1 MGWQDAPIV
10 GAQGESSGSWRD
22 APVVSAKSKVSPED
36 QKAID
41 DFVVGDTFGDRLN
54 VGAGKAMVDLYRGA
68 KQLFG
73 IGDQAALQAEID
85 EAKKLDK
92 PIMGTAGGV
101 VGNVVGNIAATA
113 LPTMGVA
120 RAAAAVPGLMSLVDA
135 LSAARP
141 IATAAGLGAV
151 TGAAT
156 GALEPVATG
165 ESRGKNVVTN
175 AAFGAAGGA
184 IPGVVAKIV
193 GGAKLAPDA
202 KLLMDEGVRLTPG
215 QAMGGMTKRV
225 EDSLTSVVGAG
236 DMVRRAQQR
245 SLDDFNVAAINRALA
260 PIGQKMDRAKAAVGR
275 EGIAVA
281 ESKIGDA
288 YDKALNK
295 IQIVRF
301 DQAFDDDMA
310 KLADMVPALGREN
323 ADQFGQI
330 LRTRLLDKM
339 TPARTLSAESM
350 KEAESELGRFARALK
365 SSPDPM
371 KRDLGDA
378 VREVQAALRGAVERS
393 AGPDALA
400 DLRAANTAWANFVR
414 VVDAAG
420 RQGATEGVFT
430 APQLSAAV
438 RAKDASMGK
447 RAFAKGDALMQD
459 LSDAG
464 KAVLPSSVPDSG
476 TATRLITN
484 VLGGGGLHMLGLT
497 PEALALS
504 AAAALP
510 YTGAGSK
517 ITLGMLARRPE
528 FARELAAAI
537 EQGAPAGALA
547 AALAAPSFTGP

>member
-10 GAQGESSGSWRD
+10 GAQREPSASWRD
-22 APVVSAKSKVSPED
+22 APVVSAKAKVSPED

-41 DFVVGDTFGDRLN
+41 EFVVGDTFGDRLN
-54 VGAGKAMVDLYRGA
+54 VGAGKAMVDLYRGV
-68 KQLFG
+68 KQRLG
-73 IGDQAALQAEID
+73 IGDQAALKAEID
-85 EAKKLDK
+85 EAEKLDK
-92 PIMGTAGGV
+92 PIMSTAGGV

-113 LPTMGVA
+113 LPMMGVA
-120 RAAAAVPGLMSLVDA
+120 RVAAAVPGLMGLVDA

-141 IATAAGLGAV
+141 IATAAGIGALS
-151 TGAAT
+151 GAAT
-156 GALEPVATG
+156 GALEPVGTG
-165 ESRGKNVVTN
+165 GSLGKNIATN

-184 IPGVVAKIV
+184 IPGLVAKV
-193 GGAKLAPDA
+193 AGGAKLAPEA
-202 KLLMDEGVRLTPG
+202 QLLMDEGVRLTPG
-215 QAMGGMTKRV
+215 QAVGGMTKRV
-225 EDSLTSVVGAG
+225 EDSLTSVMGAG

-260 PIGQKMDRAKAAVGR
+260 PIGQKLDRAKAAVGR

-301 DQAFDDDMA
+301 DKAFDDDMA

-323 ADQFGQI
+323 ADQFGEI

-350 KEAESELGRFARALK
+350 KEAESELGRFARALN

-371 KRDLGDA
+371 KRELASA
-378 VREVQAALRGAVERS
+378 VREVQASLRGAVERS
-393 AGPDALA
+393 AGPDALG

-414 VVDAAG
+414 VADAAG

-438 RAKDASMGK
+438 RAKDTSMGK
-447 RAFAKGDALMQD
+447 RAFAKGEALMQD

-464 KAVLPSSVPDSG
+464 KVVLPSSVPDSG
-476 TATRLITN
+476 TATRIMN
-484 VLGGGGLHMLGLT
+484 AIGGGGLLAAGFAPHTLG
-497 PEALALS
+497 LS
-504 AAAALP
+504 AAASLP
-510 YTGAGSK
+510 YTNIGGQ

-528 FARELAAAI
+528 FAREFAAVL
-537 EQGAPAGALA
+537 ERGAPMGGLA